1 MRTFAKNYSSYPR
14 TVPYLTDKQRR
25 ERVST
30 EWDIRIDVNDE
41 VSPCSIRDAL
51 LLDLPGLEYALISGV
66 EVPDG
71 AVGTSRPPT
80 TTEPGRAAWVTAGGR
95 SEEDHVHIALIFQ
108 EPVNRE
114 RALRACR
121 EEKLTDEY
129 AVPRNRRYTYAGWIA
144 HHGKS
149 SCKKFQDEPT
159 IFFEHGEL
167 PEDPT
172 DEATCWQVAKILK
185 KFGTKEIKSRFKRYY
200 EKLDE
205 YKVAKL
211 IKDEPNTPA
220 IAVEYNI

>member
-41 VSPCSIRDAL
+41 ISPSSIRDAL

-66 EVPDG
+66 EVPDKNDAPIG
-71 AVGTSRPPT
+71 SK
-80 TTEPGRAAWVTAGGR
+80 
-95 SEEDHVHIALIFQ
+95 EDHVHIALIFQ

-121 EEKLTDEY
+121 EAKLTDEY
-129 AVPRNRRYTYAGWIA
+129 AVPRNRRYTYAGWLA
-144 HHGKS
+144 HHAKES
-149 SCKKFQDEPT
+149 WKKFPSEPF

-167 PEDPT
+167 PEDAT

-205 YKVAKL
+205 YKVAKM
-211 IKDEPNTPA
+211 IKDEPNAPA
-220 IAVEYNI
+220 IAAEYIIN

>member
-1 MRTFAKNYSSYPR
+1 MRTFAKNYSSHPR

-30 EWDIRIDVNDE
+30 EWDIRIDINDE
-41 VSPCSIRDAL
+41 VSPDSIRDAL
-51 LLDLPGLEYALISGV
+51 LLDLPGLAYALISGV
-66 EVPDG
+66 EIPDVATKYPNPRHETEERLS
-71 AVGTSRPPT
+71 AVSK
-80 TTEPGRAAWVTAGGR
+80 
-95 SEEDHVHIALIFQ
+95 EDHVHIALIFQ

-129 AVPRNRRYTYAGWIA
+129 AVPRNRRYTYAGWLA
-144 HHGKS
+144 HHAKS
-149 SCKKFQDEPT
+149 SFKKDPSEPF

-211 IKDEPNTPA
+211 IKSEPNAPA
-220 IAVEYNI
+220 IAAEYTIN

>member
-30 EWDIRIDVNDE
+30 EWDIRIDMNDE
-41 VSPCSIRDAL
+41 VTPQSIRDAL
-51 LLDLPGLEYALISGV
+51 LLDLPGLEYALIGGV
-66 EVPDG
+66 EVPDI
-71 AVGTSRPPT
+71 SRPNDPIDYT
-80 TTEPGRAAWVTAGGR
+80 KGAAK
-95 SEEDHVHIALIFQ
+95 EDHVHIALIFQ

-129 AVPRNRRYTYAGWIA
+129 AVPRNRRYTYAGWLA
-144 HHGKS
+144 HHAKAS
-149 SCKKFQDEPT
+149 FKKFPSEPF

-167 PEDPT
+167 PEDST

-205 YKVAKL
+205 YKVAKM
-211 IKDEPNTPA
+211 IKDEPNAPA
-220 IAVEYNI
+220 IAAEYIIN